1 MPDMSASSKLDLGL
15 VAAYRRT
22 LFQVTGGSEPFT
34 LQIDVP
40 SAALDALHR
49 ANQVASSAFM
59 TALNPRS
66 ELLADAENRRRQAEL
81 TAYLEERGLRWLSG
95 IGVDP
100 DSAWPGEESVLVLG
114 MGYDVAC
121 EAGRHFGQNA
131 IVWCS
136 DAAIPHLVL
145 LE

>member
-1 MPDMSASSKLDLGL
+1 MGTMSMLNPELIS
-15 VAAYRRT
+15 AYRRT
-22 LFQVTGGSEPFT
+22 LFQVTGGSDPFT
-34 LQIDVP
+34 LTIDVP

-49 ANQVASSAFM
+49 TNQVTSSAFM
-59 TALNPRS
+59 TAWNPRS

-81 TAYLEERGLRWLSG
+81 IAYLEERGLHWLSG

-100 DSAWPGEESVLVLG
+100 NSEWPGEESVLVLG
-114 MGYDVAC
+114 IGYEAAC

-136 DAAIPHLVL
+136 DAARPALVL